1 MNAGKFGVL
10 AVEFHNY
17 AIGKSENEDKNELFK
32 RWSEGQGRR
41 LLEVNGVTSI
51 RTLQESTLDE
61 VLDVVC
67 CYFNEK
73 RPTKSEF
80 ALTIADI
87 MSKKRPRYISEP
99 RHICMH
105 LAYKYVSKGL
115 DVITQEEIGDFF
127 KVDRTIVTY
136 ANKKIAGLVEFDNEF
151 RTVLYDIENRLKN
164 RLMIESDN
172 QEETQKII
180 STVSK

>member
-10 AVEFHNY
+10 AVEFHRY
-17 AIGKSENEDKNELFK
+17 AVRKSIDIDSNDLFK
-32 RWSEGQGRR
+32 MWSEGQGRR

-67 CYFNEK
+67 CYFNERRQVK
-73 RPTKSEF
+73 SKYVLTK
-80 ALTIADI
+80 ADI
-87 MSKKRPRYISEP
+87 MGKKRPRHISEP

-136 ANKKIAGLVEFDNEF
+136 ANKKIAGLIEFDYEF

-164 RLMIESDN
+164 RLMIDSDSKT
-172 QEETQKII
+172 ETENII
-180 STVSK
+180 NNVSE

>member
-1 MNAGKFGVL
+1 
-10 AVEFHNY
+10 
-17 AIGKSENEDKNELFK
+17 
-32 RWSEGQGRR
+32 
-41 LLEVNGVTSI
+41 
-51 RTLQESTLDE
+51 
-61 VLDVVC
+61 
-67 CYFNEK
+67 
-73 RPTKSEF
+73 
-80 ALTIADI
+80 
-87 MSKKRPRYISEP
+87 
-99 RHICMH
+99 MH

-136 ANKKIAGLVEFDNEF
+136 ANKKIDGLVEFDAEF